1 MARTASSNP
10 KSGGKGSAGKS
21 RSGDTKVMDEVDSS
35 PIAGILRKY
44 RRDIAC
50 FIMAIL
56 AVLFC
61 APNGSVSRALSDRSY
76 MPWPP
81 DCSD

>member
-1 MARTASSNP
+1 
-10 KSGGKGSAGKS
+10 
-21 RSGDTKVMDEVDSS
+21 MDEVDSS

-61 APNGSVSRALSDRSY
+61 ASEWFRVQGTISDRSY